1 MFGFLKKKVPAN
13 PPTPPPPV
21 EPPRAIAPNH
31 FDQPQNAFEQQILAF
46 YRRQIGIQQFLASF
60 FNAQVIVLSDHEQ
73 FDFTGGQASLVQTP
87 KLFAIK
93 APTFNFVAVYSHML
107 RAQPVYAKHPEMRFA
122 SQALGGELLLA
133 LDPLAGIA
141 INPGWDINFHWE
153 PQQVEAIRK
162 TIRE

>member
-1 MFGFLKKKVPAN
+1 MFGFFNKKQPSN
-13 PPTPPPPV
+13 PPPPPLPA

-31 FDQPQNAFEQQILAF
+31 FDLPQNAFEHQILAF
-46 YRRQIGIQQFLASF
+46 HRKQIGIQQFLASF
-60 FNAQVIVLSDHEQ
+60 FNAQVVVLSDHQQ
-73 FDFTGGQASLVQTP
+73 FDFAGGQASLVQTP

-93 APTFNFVAVYSHML
+93 APTFNFVAVYSHTL
-107 RAQPVYAKHPEMRFA
+107 RADPVYAKHPDMRFA

-133 LDPLAGIA
+133 LDPAAGVV

-153 PQQVEAIRK
+153 PQQVEAVRK